1 MPKAARVS
9 LAVVG
14 AGAVLALGVVAAA
27 LVSSSGSAAPLAT
40 GTTSETETSETET
53 TEQATTRYRASIS
66 SSAEVPKPTGVRPNA
81 GGTFTVMLTDKGSSY
96 SLKWTLAFRNLT
108 GRATAAHIHRGKVG
122 KAGPVILALCG
133 PCTSGRTRTVPA
145 SNAVVN
151 AMKAGSTYVNV
162 HTAKNKAGEIRG
174 QIRKVS

>member
-1 MPKAARVS
+1 MPKAARIS

-14 AGAVLALGVVAAA
+14 AGAALALGLAAAA
-27 LVSSSGSAAPLAT
+27 LLSSSGSAAPLA
-40 GTTSETETSETET
+40 GTTSETET
-53 TEQATTRYRASIS
+53 TEQAPTRYRASITAK
-66 SSAEVPKPTGVRPNA
+66 AEVPKPTGARPNA
-81 GGTFTVMLTDKGSSY
+81 GGTFNVTLTDKGSSY
-96 SLKWTLAFRNLT
+96 SLKWTLTFRNLT
-108 GRATAAHIHRGKVG
+108 GRATGAHIHRGKVG
-122 KAGPVILALCG
+122 KAGPVVLALCG

-174 QIRKVS
+174 QIRKAG